1 MVKANLRIL
10 LNCCYEPQFKVYA
23 GAFDWSTLLPRL
35 LNSGTGAVQL
45 ATKFISS
52 CLASGLPD
60 ACESFWKLKGSEA
73 DLLLKTLGKIIQ
85 TGEDPVEV
93 NDFSFS
99 SLDLIIGMQKCSDC
113 SDDNLQLL
121 ASQPILPVL
130 SVALGSGQPQEK
142 LAVCLLLWSLLSV
155 SQTRECH
162 QSEVSCL
169 TEQLS
174 ELALSSDTQLK
185 DVSECILMV
194 LKGQDFKG
202 ELLLC
207 VHAKVTIISILC
219 AFFSRSC

>member
-1 MVKANLRIL
+1 
-10 LNCCYEPQFKVYA
+10 
-23 GAFDWSTLLPRL
+23 
-35 LNSGTGAVQL
+35 
-45 ATKFISS
+45 
-52 CLASGLPD
+52 
-60 ACESFWKLKGSEA
+60 
-73 DLLLKTLGKIIQ
+73 
-85 TGEDPVEV
+85 
-93 NDFSFS
+93 
-99 SLDLIIGMQKCSDC
+99 MQKCSDC

-194 LKGQDFKG
+194 LKGQDFYTVP
-202 ELLLC
+202 C
-207 VHAKVTIISILC
+207 VLAKVTIISILH
-219 AFFSRSC
+219 AFFPRSC